1 MATYFDNIDFSKLS
15 IGPIETGNNGG
26 KYMKVSYNGD
36 QLKNVQLGVSVHDT
50 LRCPFGSEPV
60 SQDQPNKLCIKV
72 EVSDKLKKFV
82 ESIDALVKNA
92 VKDDS
97 LTHGSTLREGSMTT
111 LKLKIMQDTQ
121 IFVTTLKDN
130 KITPPKPATVSDI
143 TPNSQVLPIMKI
155 QGGVYFIENRYG
167 TSMVATQ
174 ILVVNGVET
183 QQPSIS
189 FSLGNDVMISE
200 D

>member
-1 MATYFDNIDFSKLS
+1 MATHFEKIDVSKLT
-15 IGPIETGNNGG
+15 IGTIETGNNGG
-26 KYMKVSYNGD
+26 KYMKVSYDGD
-36 QLKNVQLGVSVHDT
+36 QLKNVQLGESVHDT

-82 ESIDALVKNA
+82 ESIDTLVKNA

-97 LTHGSTLREGSMTT
+97 LTHGSTLREGSMSTT

-174 ILVVNGVET
+174 ILVVNGGEA
-183 QQPSIS
+183 QPSIS